1 VAEPLTSAWV
11 SALAA
16 AAQGATAPEGIEL
29 VVQQVVVDADGGEE
43 LAYAVRIGGGT
54 VAVVE
59 GRAADADLT
68 FTQDRDTAVAI
79 AAGELSAQAAFL
91 AGRLR
96 VGGDLRAALANARE
110 LAALG
115 DVFASARA

>member
-1 VAEPLTSAWV
+1 MAEPLTSAWV

-16 AAQGATAPEGIEL
+16 AAQGATAPAGIEL

-54 VAVVE
+54 VAVTE
-59 GRAADADLT
+59 GRADDADVT

>member
-1 VAEPLTSAWV
+1 MAEPLTSDWV

-29 VVQQVVVDADGGEE
+29 VVQQVVLGDDGGEE
-43 LAYAVRIGGGT
+43 LLYAVRISGGT
-54 VAVVE
+54 VAVTE
-59 GRAADADLT
+59 GRSDDADVT
-68 FTQDRDTAVAI
+68 FTQDRDTATAI

-91 AGRLR
+91 SGRLR
-96 VGGDLRAALANARE
+96 VGGDLRAALDNARE
-110 LAALG
+110 LAALS

>member
-16 AAQGATAPEGIEL
+16 AAQGATAPAGIEL
-29 VVQQVVVDADGGEE
+29 VVQQIVVDAAGGEE

-54 VAVVE
+54 VAVTE
-59 GRAADADLT
+59 GRADDADVT

-96 VGGDLRAALANARE
+96 VGGDLRAALDNARE

>member
-16 AAQGATAPEGIEL
+16 AAQGATAPAGIEL
-29 VVQQVVVDADGGEE
+29 VVQQVVVDADGEEE

-54 VAVVE
+54 VAVTE
-59 GRAADADLT
+59 GRADDADVT
-68 FTQDRDTAVAI
+68 FTQDRDTATAI

-96 VGGDLRAALANARE
+96 VGGDLRAALDNARE

>member
-1 VAEPLTSAWV
+1 VAEPLTSDWV

-16 AAQGATAPEGIEL
+16 AAQGATAPAGIEL

-43 LAYAVRIGGGT
+43 LTYAVRVGGGT
-54 VAVVE
+54 VVVTE
-59 GRAADADLT
+59 GRADDADVT

-96 VGGDLRAALANARE
+96 VGGDLRAALDNARE

>member
-1 VAEPLTSAWV
+1 MAEPLTSAWV

-54 VAVVE
+54 VAVTE
-59 GRAADADLT
+59 GRAGDADVT
-68 FTQDRDTAVAI
+68 FTQDRDTAAAI